1 MSRFR
6 LYGSGGRPVYDS
18 DGEPAD
24 RRLERIKREFNAG
37 VAMVY
42 DPGAGLIRG
51 QVKIHRRS
59 PEQFVATY
67 QSDTGADLFA
77 GLLDNVRD
85 LVDRREWTIQH
96 GTGGAQA
103 VYDALA
109 DGSAFDPEALA
120 AVADDLSD
128 RSIGQADIRDAVAD
142 VGAVDLL
149 VPDYQTAAAALV
161 YVRETF
167 PEYAAAVTETPDVET
182 IAGVDVVIRPDGG
195 VDRVSPGPEFSGWLD
210 RRRAAAATDA
220 LERAIESVT
229 ADGDGTPPAGDPAS
243 TPQPMDSGLT
253 ADSGA
258 QSDPHADPDEEAPSA
273 HDSASS
279 AAESPATGPEIA
291 AAVNRAD
298 PVSELG
304 VRAVPASEST
314 TARRGLRGTLTYG
327 LPSGAVVGAI
337 LGVVWSAGTGSV
349 SPWLLAAGSL
359 VVGVVWAGAL
369 VAVRLGDAPDPNVGV
384 QPPDSA
390 VTAIADALSRLA
402 TVVGPDG
409 AREALAT
416 ALDPYGI
423 AVEPADARDSKHRRG
438 VWVGVAASAGVGAL
452 VLVAAAVLP
461 SVIG

>member
-161 YVRETF
+161 HVRETF

-229 ADGDGTPPAGDPAS
+229 AGGDPAS
-243 TPQPMDSGLT
+243 TPQPMDSET
-253 ADSGA
+253 DSGA
-258 QSDPHADPDEEAPSA
+258 EPNPNPNAG
-273 HDSASS
+273 SASEPEAS
-279 AAESPATGPEIA
+279 AAAGPEIA

-304 VRAVPASEST
+304 VRAVPASAST

-337 LGVVWSAGTGSV
+337 LGVVWSVGTGSV

-359 VVGVVWAGAL
+359 IVGVVWAGAL
-369 VAVRLGDAPDPNVGV
+369 VAVRLGDAPDPDVGA

-423 AVEPADARDSKHRRG
+423 AVEPADARDSRHRRG
-438 VWVGVAASAGVGAL
+438 VWVGVAASVGVGVL

-461 SVIG
+461 SIVG

>member
-24 RRLERIKREFNAG
+24 RRLDRIKREFNAG

-42 DPGAGLIRG
+42 DPGAGLVRG

-67 QSDTGADLFA
+67 QSDSGADLFA

-142 VGAVDLL
+142 AGAVDLL
-149 VPDYQTAAAALV
+149 VPDYQTATAALV

-167 PEYAAAVTETPDVET
+167 PKYAAAVTETTDVET

-195 VDRVSPGPEFSGWLD
+195 VDRVSPGPEFSRWLD

-229 ADGDGTPPAGDPAS
+229 AGGDSPPPGGDSAS
-243 TPQPMDSGLT
+243 TPQSMDSGLE

-258 QSDPHADPDEEAPSA
+258 HPNPNSDAGSALEPASEPSA
-273 HDSASS
+273 
-279 AAESPATGPEIA
+279 AAGAEIA

-314 TARRGLRGTLTYG
+314 TTWRGLRRTLTYG

-349 SPWLLAAGSL
+349 SRWLLAAGSL
-359 VVGVVWAGAL
+359 LVGTIWAGAL
-369 VAVRLGDAPDPNVGV
+369 VAVRLGDAPDTDVGV
-384 QPPDSA
+384 QPADSA

-409 AREALAT
+409 AREALTT

-423 AVEPADARDSKHRRG
+423 AVEPVDARDSRHRRG
-438 VWVGVAASAGVGAL
+438 VWIGVAASAGVGVL

-461 SVIG
+461 SIVG